1 MFYFIQALPNC
12 DKEES
17 ENKGKMIKAFTMNIE
32 KILQGAK
39 LKSIKDFKIILVPIL
54 YIQHFFVISF
64 NLEEKQIFIID
75 NSAKEETNE
84 SKYGNVPENTVSILN
99 YPFKTQI

>member
-1 MFYFIQALPNC
+1 
-12 DKEES
+12 
-17 ENKGKMIKAFTMNIE
+17 MNIE

-54 YIQHFFVISF
+54 HIQHFFVISF

-84 SKYGNVPENTVSILN
+84 SKYGNVPENTGCFGSL
-99 YPFKTQI
+99 P